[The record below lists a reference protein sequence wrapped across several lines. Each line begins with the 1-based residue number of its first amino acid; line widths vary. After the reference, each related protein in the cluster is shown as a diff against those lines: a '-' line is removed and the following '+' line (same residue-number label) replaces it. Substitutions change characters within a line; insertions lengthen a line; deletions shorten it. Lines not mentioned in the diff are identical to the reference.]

1 MRTGWSPAAVAAVVL
16 SASIAAQVAP
26 PPPVP
31 PVPPAGQQT
40 TTIRGSGPPQG
51 PGRANQP
58 VKPLVATG
66 LILGRVIDAAS
77 GTPVSSAVVS
87 LSGGPARVQGPSAPG
102 QPPPPPT
109 IQPQLLTDS
118 EGRFAFRFLTRGS
131 YGLQA
136 TKPGYSAGAYARN
149 RPNGPN
155 RTLQLDDGEKVI
167 DVTLKVFKY
176 GSISGV
182 VTDDI
187 GEPVV
192 GAAVQLFRRN
202 LVAGRRVLA
211 QTGRVTTDDRG
222 VYRMSNLLA
231 GDYYVMVPVV
241 PTSAPAALS
250 AGAAARMNADASS
263 VNLSF
268 GAPPPGTGGRQVTAD
283 GTFLLSTNTGAGV
296 VVVTP
301 DPAAPGK

>member
-1 MRTGWSPAAVAAVVL
+1 MRTGWSPAALAAVAL

-40 TTIRGSGPPQG
+40 TTRGSSPPQG

-58 VKPLVATG
+58 VKPLIATG
-66 LILGRVIDAAS
+66 LILGRVIDA
-77 GTPVSSAVVS
+77 GNGRPVSSAVVS

-102 QPPPPPT
+102 QPAPPPA

-192 GAAVQLFRRN
+192 GAPIRLYRRN

-211 QTGRVTTDDRG
+211 QAGQVATDDRG
-222 VYRMSNLLA
+222 AYRIGSLLA

-241 PTSAPAALS
+241 PTSGPAALS
-250 AGAAARMNADASS
+250 AGAAA
-263 VNLSF
+263 
-268 GAPPPGTGGRQVTAD
+268 
-283 GTFLLSTNTGAGV
+283 
-296 VVVTP
+296 
-301 DPAAPGK
+301 